1 MVAETVPVT
10 ALPQEMLMKIFSLLS
25 RSDLYNVLLVC
36 RKWRMVAES
45 PWLWRRMEVVVGQI
59 KVTNMNLL
67 NATRLRSVKRVR
79 LFSLYHPDEEEAE
92 AVFTAILE
100 HEGIRELNIS
110 QNQISKVN
118 PDTLAKAVNSMEQV
132 NLHNAKL
139 TGGQVEA
146 VFQEMSGTTR
156 LHMLS
161 MGHVNISTVPA
172 NTAATALN
180 RLHIVKLCE
189 TNITTEQLDQT
200 LRLVLSHTVSD
211 YTTKHKQ

>member
-1 MVAETVPVT
+1 MTELDPV
-10 ALPQEMLMKIFSLLS
+10 
-25 RSDLYNVLLVC
+25 
-36 RKWRMVAES
+36 
-45 PWLWRRMEVVVGQI
+45 
-59 KVTNMNLL
+59 
-67 NATRLRSVKRVR
+67 
-79 LFSLYHPDEEEAE
+79 
-92 AVFTAILE
+92 
-100 HEGIRELNIS
+100 
-110 QNQISKVN
+110 
-118 PDTLAKAVNSMEQV
+118 
-132 NLHNAKL
+132 

-200 LRLVLSHTVSD
+200 LR
-211 YTTKHKQ
+211 